1 MLRAALL
8 LALLPR
14 ASAAFARLPLHR
26 PAAASARPLP
36 PLPWEHSSSRSAL
49 VSALRLPPRSS
60 STQRRARGQPVG
72 LPVQRPCNIVAAAG
86 DVHVCMCQ
94 CTVCLS
100 RVCVC
105 LPVCADSLGSGQGSS
120 ENFRPEKILVENLTE
135 NENRLRTF

>member
-14 ASAAFARLPLHR
+14 ASTAFARLPLHR

-72 LPVQRPCNIVAAAG
+72 LPVQRPCNIVAAALG
-86 DVHVCMCQ
+86 MCMCA
-94 CTVCLS
+94 CVSALCVSLAC
-100 RVCVC
+100 VCVC
-105 LPVCADSLGSGQGSS
+105 QSAQTVWGLG
-120 ENFRPEKILVENLTE
+120 RVRAKIFDLKK
-135 NENRLRTF
+135 F